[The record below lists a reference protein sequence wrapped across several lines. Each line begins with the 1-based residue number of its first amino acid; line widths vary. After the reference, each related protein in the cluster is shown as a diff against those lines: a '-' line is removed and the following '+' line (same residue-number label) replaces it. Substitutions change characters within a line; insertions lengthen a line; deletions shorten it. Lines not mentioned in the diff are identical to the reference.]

1 MAGGAT
7 GPGPSA
13 PGWGGGLPDTVRLP
27 TPVWLAV
34 KWAAAASYALV
45 LLSSTA
51 HQLHTRNAG
60 WGPHAAVIV
69 PLEVAA
75 LLALLWRATRPE
87 ATVVFVTAVLVAWAA
102 VSGPGTNLQF
112 TLLTLATYSL
122 VVRRPPAR
130 ALAMATAAWAIV
142 SVAGVVA
149 GGALVTPLA
158 PNLVFLVA
166 AVASAL
172 VISSQ
177 RALLAAAQER
187 AEQAERAR
195 NYHAAQAVAEER
207 VRIARELHDVVAHHV
222 SLLVV
227 QAGAVR
233 ETLPAGHEG
242 REVLDSMI
250 QGGRQ
255 AMAEL
260 RAMLG
265 ALRETSAD
273 DNTLLV
279 GPGVPAKGAAAA
291 AAALARAGAIGGAP
305 RAPQPTLQ
313 DVGALVE
320 GAGLAGLPV
329 TLELSGQS
337 TDLPPAVALAAY
349 RVTQEALTNIVKH
362 APGAETV
369 VAIDCG
375 GSGVSVRVRNGRP
388 LVRVAAVQG
397 HQGQGLVGM
406 AERAA
411 HCHGWVKAGPE
422 GEGFAVEAWLPVVG
436 Q

>member
-1 MAGGAT
+1 MAGG
-7 GPGPSA
+7 GNRPGPSA

-27 TPVWLAV
+27 TPVWRAIKWCAAV
-34 KWAAAASYALV
+34 CYALV
-45 LLSSTA
+45 LLGSTA
-51 HQLHTRNAG
+51 HELHIRILG
-60 WGPHAAVIV
+60 WGAPASVTV
-69 PLEVAA
+69 GLEGGA

-87 ATVVFVTAVLVAWAA
+87 ATVLFVTGVLVAWDV

-112 TLLTLATYSL
+112 TLLILATYSL
-122 VVRRPPAR
+122 VVRRPPGR
-130 ALAMATAAWAIV
+130 ALALAAAAWAAV
-142 SVAGVVA
+142 SVAGLLA

-158 PNLVFLVA
+158 PNLVFVVA
-166 AVASAL
+166 AIACAL
-172 VISSQ
+172 VIGSQ
-177 RALLAAAQER
+177 RALLAAAQDR
-187 AEQAERAR
+187 AEQAERER
-195 NYHAAQAVAEER
+195 NYHAASAVAEER

-233 ETLPAGHEG
+233 ESLPPGHES

-265 ALRETSAD
+265 ALREPGTE
-273 DNTLLV
+273 NGNLPPWPG
-279 GPGVPAKGAAAA
+279 GPPKGAAAA
-291 AAALARAGAIGGAP
+291 AAALARAGSSGGAP
-305 RAPQPTLQ
+305 RAPQPSLE

-329 TLELSGQS
+329 RLELSGQS
-337 TDLPPAVALAAY
+337 AGLPPSVALAAY
-349 RVTQEALTNIVKH
+349 RVTQEALTNVVKH
-362 APGAETV
+362 SPGAETV

-375 GSGVSVRVRNGRP
+375 ADGVSVRVCNGRP
-388 LVRVAAVQG
+388 LVPVTAAPG

-422 GEGFAVEAWLPVVG
+422 GEGFAVQAWLPVAG
-436 Q
+436 P